1 MITLGRDTFSKGYA
15 KTDKVLNSY
24 KEKQYLR
31 LTFINELSDSKMNDS
46 LFKNFCDGNIQST
59 SLYKDGSNDFKHF
72 TKCIF
77 ASNTFPNIKIDSGTQ
92 RRINSYE
99 HKCRFVDDPKN
110 VVESKG
116 IYLKDKLLLTNLENN
131 DAFLNGF
138 LDILFDLAN
147 SWLINT
153 KVYSQTENFTE
164 TC

>member
-1 MITLGRDTFSKGYA
+1 MIHFHT
-15 KTDKVLNSY
+15 VLIHIVYN
-24 KEKQYLR
+24 
-31 LTFINELSDSKMNDS
+31 
-46 LFKNFCDGNIQST
+46 
-59 SLYKDGSNDFKHF
+59 FKHF